1 MNLLATPPSP
11 TATDHFRAAGAVPQK
26 TPLQQKAFEKAQ
38 EFEAVFLTTFV
49 EQMFSGLETDG
60 LFGGGHAEET
70 YRSLLSQEYGRS
82 IAESGGIGITDQ
94 VYSEIL
100 KAQEA
105 SIR

>member
-1 MNLLATPPSP
+1 MNLFATPPSP
-11 TATDHFRAAGAVPQK
+11 AAADHLKAAGAPPQK
-26 TPLQQKAFEKAQ
+26 TPLQQKAFDKAQ

-49 EQMFSGLETDG
+49 EQMFSGLDTDG
-60 LFGGGHAEET
+60 LFGGGHAEKT
-70 YRSLLSQEYGRS
+70 YRSMLSQEYGRS

-105 SIR
+105 NVR